1 MSKGYMGDD
10 GNLVRKRTLLT
21 LVLIAVLLMLSAC
34 GRTDSAAEDN
44 NNESTEK
51 LKPGLNETT
60 LDDVMAKKDSDEA
73 FYVLIYDAKQE
84 YVKNTKLLEAYDKAL
99 REKDMTAFHVNLN
112 TLKDEQ
118 KQKAD
123 SLIEEYES
131 HSGSSHSPFE
141 DGGFAVVHDGQ
152 INSAFEYV
160 GEAWLLNTTID
171 EANTENSTFLDD
183 DLFSDVKEGIQINVD
198 YVKNEG
204 LNLTY

>member
-1 MSKGYMGDD
+1 AVILVSKGYMGDD

-34 GRTDSAAEDN
+34 GGTDSAAEDN
-44 NNESTEK
+44 SDEATEK
-51 LKPGLNETT
+51 PKPGLNETT
-60 LDDVMAKKDSDEA
+60 LDDVMAKKDNDEA

-84 YVKNTKLLEAYDKAL
+84 YVRNTKLLEAYDKAL

-131 HSGSSHSPFE
+131 HSGSSHSPF
-141 DGGFAVVHDGQ
+141 V
-152 INSAFEYV
+152 
-160 GEAWLLNTTID
+160 
-171 EANTENSTFLDD
+171 
-183 DLFSDVKEGIQINVD
+183 
-198 YVKNEG
+198 
-204 LNLTY
+204 